1 MRISGLL
8 GSLLGGL
15 LVLCAAL
22 PSFAETATFAGSA
35 SCANCHPAE
44 TAAWAGSDHAWA
56 LKLPDATSVLGNFN
70 DASFT
75 ERCIAAFD
83 SNFQDATLH
92 QL

>member
-1 MRISGLL
+1 LFSALSNYKENVTVKGTRKKAMMTGYGEDPQTPRPIHFCL
-8 GSLLGGL
+8 GDDHMYRL
-15 LVLCAAL
+15 
-22 PSFAETATFAGSA
+22 EYDTFARKA
-35 SCANCHPAE
+35 FC
-44 TAAWAGSDHAWA
+44 
-56 LKLPDATSVLGNFN
+56 NFN